1 MTTTDTTTET
11 NVSDMTKTRQKPDK
25 PREDFPLSA
34 ANNGQWCKKIRGTI
48 HYFGVWA
55 DPDAAEAEY
64 LRVREYL
71 QAGRLPPATTETGI
85 RLKDLSN
92 RFLNAKRAMVDTQEL
107 SIRTFHDYHAGCAE
121 ILEHFGKERMVD
133 DCRAEDFEAFRVKA
147 SKGRGLHAI
156 GRMVTLTRML
166 FGFAYDNELIEKPIR
181 FGQQFARP
189 SKKSMRLHRAK
200 KQEKHGLR
208 MFEAADIRELLGIAS
223 PAVKAMIL
231 LAVNGGLGN
240 SDLANLPKSAVQG
253 DWLQF
258 PRVKTGIDRRIP
270 LWPETRQA
278 LTEAIEQRPRHKTDE
293 DAELCFITKYGHRWV
308 RQGPKG
314 TSNVDKICDA
324 FNKLLADLNLK
335 RERLGF
341 YALRHTHETIAGG
354 CGDQVAVDSV
364 MGHVADDM
372 ASLYRERIDDERLL
386 KAVNH
391 VRTWLFPK
399 PVKKAAKRAAKKPA
413 SK

>member
-1 MTTTDTTTET
+1 VTTTATTTET
-11 NVSDMTKTRQKPDK
+11 IVSDMKKTRQKPDK
-25 PREDFPLSA
+25 PREDFPLSP

-48 HYFGVWA
+48 HYFGVWS
-55 DPDAAEAEY
+55 DPDAAEGEY

-71 QAGRLPPATTETGI
+71 QAGRLPPTTTATGI
-85 RLKDLSN
+85 RLNELCN
-92 RFLNAKRAMVDTQEL
+92 QFLNAKKAMVASQEL
-107 SIRTFHDYHAGCAE
+107 SIRSFHDYHAGCAE
-121 ILEHFGKERMVD
+121 LLEHFGKERLVE
-133 DCRAEDFEAFRVKA
+133 DCRPEDFEAYRVKA

-156 GRMVTLTRML
+156 GKVVTMTRMV
-166 FGFAYDNELIEKPIR
+166 FGFAFDNELIEKPIR

-189 SKKSMRLHRAK
+189 SKKSMRIHRAR
-200 KQEKHGLR
+200 KQAKHGLR
-208 MFEAADIRELLGIAS
+208 MFEAAEIHSLMEVAS
-223 PAVKAMIL
+223 PSLKAMIL
-231 LAVNGGLGN
+231 LACNGGLGN
-240 SDLANLPKSAVQG
+240 SDLANLPKSAIQG
-253 DWLQF
+253 HWLQF

-278 LTEAIEQRPRHKTDE
+278 LTEAIEKRPEHKDPA

-324 FNKLLADLNLK
+324 FNKLLRELNLK

-341 YALRHTHETIAGG
+341 YALRHTFETIGGG
-354 CGDQVAVDSV
+354 CGDQIAVDSI

-372 ASLYRERIDDERLL
+372 ASLYREKIEDARLL

-391 VRTWLFPK
+391 VHAWLFP
-399 PVKKAAKRAAKKPA
+399 VKPA
-413 SK
+413 AE

>member
-1 MTTTDTTTET
+1 
-11 NVSDMTKTRQKPDK
+11 MTKTRQKPDK
-25 PREDFPLSA
+25 PRENFPLFPHP
-34 ANNGQWCKKIRGTI
+34 NGQWCKKILGKQ
-48 HYFGVWA
+48 HFFGVWA
-55 DPDAAEAEY
+55 KPDEAEAEY

-71 QAGRLPPATTETGI
+71 QAGRKPPTPGNGC

-92 RFLNAKRAMVDTQEL
+92 RFLNAKRAMVDSQEL
-107 SIRTFHDYHAGCAE
+107 SIRTFNDYHAGCAE
-121 ILEHFGKERMVD
+121 ILEHFGKERLID
-133 DCRAEDFEAFRVKA
+133 DCGPEDFEAFRVKA

-189 SKKSMRLHRAK
+189 SKKSMRIHRAR

-208 MFEAADIRELLGIAS
+208 MFEAAEITKLIAAAS

-253 DWLQF
+253 DWIQF

-278 LTEAIEQRPRHKTDE
+278 LTEAIEKRPQPKADK

-308 RQGPKG
+308 RQGKKG

-324 FNKLLADLNLK
+324 FNKLLADLKLK

-341 YALRHTHETIAGG
+341 YALRHTFETIGGG
-354 CGDQVAVDSV
+354 CGDQVAVDSI

-372 ASLYRERIDDERLL
+372 ASLYRERIEDARLL

-391 VRTWLFPK
+391 VHAWLFPK
-399 PVKKAAKRAAKKPA
+399 VKKKPAKKAAKRKARTKDKPKAAE
-413 SK
+413 